1 MELYTYIRIPK
12 VNIYNLK
19 MQPVGC
25 KKLANMYSFLYLIQK
40 TNAQFPFRAEFNALD
55 FCMCLDDLVL
65 ERF

>member
-1 MELYTYIRIPK
+1 
-12 VNIYNLK
+12 